1 MQATGFFMYLSQAL
15 ATIPKYSPDAFTSLS
30 QLVSPELMD
39 ECLVD
44 TGTVALRKRRSSM
57 ELMI

>member
-1 MQATGFFMYLSQAL
+1 MYLSQAL
-15 ATIPKYSPDAFTSLS
+15 ATIPKYSPDEFASLA

>member
-1 MQATGFFMYLSQAL
+1 MYLSQAL
-15 ATIPKYSPDAFTSLS
+15 ATIQKYSPDEFASLS

-44 TGTVALRKRRSSM
+44 TGTVALRKRRFSM
-57 ELMI
+57 KLMI